1 MENES
6 LPQYMQI
13 ALSIAGR
20 IAGGD
25 VPEGAKISGR
35 SKLSSEYNV
44 SPETIRKA
52 VRLLSDMRVV
62 DVREKS
68 GVYVLSADNARRYL
82 HNAGAKIDVFAK
94 RQQMKELLEQQE
106 RVSRQ
111 LAELC
116 RSILDYASFPV
127 QADDTLPNY
136 VCRIPKNWSGIG
148 KNLSNLHFWQAT
160 GATIVAIPRA
170 IFMGNSGG
178 AFDNAKKYI
187 EGGFLKGHGKG
198 TEAHKCA
205 VVGDTVGDTRKDVVG
220 VALDIFI
227 KTMSTVANTL
237 ATVFQHITLIR

>member
-1 MENES
+1 MENDS

-116 RSILDYASFPV
+116 RSILDYASYRYRR
-127 QADDTLPNY
+127 T
-136 VCRIPKNWSGIG
+136 IPCPTMSAA
-148 KNLSNLHFWQAT
+148 FRRT
-160 GATIVAIPRA
+160 GAASAKISA
-170 IFMGNSGG
+170 IFISGRRPARRSSPSG
-178 AFDNAKKYI
+178 AAPPVSCPPAPTRSCTAATRS
-187 EGGFLKGHGKG
+187 FLSARTTRGKQFPASSAAQNKNRRERRSG
-198 TEAHKCA
+198 KEYAE
-205 VVGDTVGDTRKDVVG
+205 
-220 VALDIFI
+220 
-227 KTMSTVANTL
+227 
-237 ATVFQHITLIR
+237 

>member
-1 MENES
+1 MENDS

-136 VCRIPKNWSGIG
+136 VCRIPKN
-148 KNLSNLHFWQAT
+148 
-160 GATIVAIPRA
+160 
-170 IFMGNSGG
+170 
-178 AFDNAKKYI
+178 
-187 EGGFLKGHGKG
+187 
-198 TEAHKCA
+198 
-205 VVGDTVGDTRKDVVG
+205 
-220 VALDIFI
+220 
-227 KTMSTVANTL
+227 
-237 ATVFQHITLIR
+237 

>member
-25 VPEGAKISGR
+25 VPEEAKISGR

-82 HNAGAKIDVFAK
+82 HNADEGA
-94 RQQMKELLEQQE
+94 
-106 RVSRQ
+106 
-111 LAELC
+111 
-116 RSILDYASFPV
+116 
-127 QADDTLPNY
+127 
-136 VCRIPKNWSGIG
+136 SG
-148 KNLSNLHFWQAT
+148 AA
-160 GATIVAIPRA
+160 GARFTAA
-170 IFMGNSGG
+170 CG
-178 AFDNAKKYI
+178 A
-187 EGGFLKGHGKG
+187 
-198 TEAHKCA
+198 
-205 VVGDTVGDTRKDVVG
+205 VP
-220 VALDIFI
+220 
-227 KTMSTVANTL
+227 
-237 ATVFQHITLIR
+237 QHP